1 MKRLTLKLNQK
12 LWLLVSSGVIFTVL
26 VTYGLTQYLYG
37 KLYVQN
43 IKSSLIYQGQRIAD
57 MCPRGGLTPAFLAEV
72 ERISRVSEAEIF
84 VTENPRQLGA
94 CLPFEIEYDALITQ
108 EERSRLVAGETVSKI
123 GYEGRFGRQIMAVII
138 PLLDGK
144 RLQGIVYLY
153 VPLASITEALSEV
166 RYIILVCAFVFVLF
180 SLYIV
185 RRLVNRL
192 TKPLRDME
200 QTAGEMAL
208 GDFTRRF
215 TVTETDEVGNLGRA
229 LNHMASALEQV
240 DAQRREFLAN
250 VSHELRTPLSYM
262 KGYSEAIIDGIAV
275 DPEDRDRYLHLIH
288 REAGRMERLVHDL
301 LDLAQLEG
309 ASYPL
314 QAMPLP
320 LGQLIEDTVDKF
332 RPFLM
337 EKGASL
343 QLDIDPDVIVWG
355 DEDRLEQVIH
365 NLCDNA
371 LRHLPDQAGRLHVS
385 LRRDEQAHR
394 CVVTIAD
401 NGCGIAPEE
410 MARVG
415 ERFYRVDKART
426 RKHGGSGLGI
436 SIVKQIVHL
445 HEGTFGIESKV
456 GEGTVVTVCLPL
468 YEENEEE

>member
-1 MKRLTLKLNQK
+1 MRRITLKLNQK

-43 IKSSLIYQGQRIAD
+43 IESSLIYQGQRIAD
-57 MCPRGGLTPAFLAEV
+57 MYPRAGLTPAFRKEV
-72 ERISRVSEAEIF
+72 ERISQVSEAEIF

-108 EERSRLVAGETVSKI
+108 EERSRLVAGQTVSKV
-123 GYEGRFGRQIMAVII
+123 GYEERFGRQIMAAIV

-144 RLQGIVYLY
+144 RLEGIVYLY
-153 VPLASITEALSEV
+153 LPLASITEALSEV
-166 RYIILVCAFVFVLF
+166 RYIILVCAFIFVLF

-185 RRLVNRL
+185 RHLVNRL
-192 TKPLRDME
+192 TRPLRHME
-200 QTAGEMAL
+200 QTAGKMAR
-208 GDFTRRF
+208 GNFSQRF
-215 TVTETDEVGNLGRA
+215 AVTEGDEIGNLGQA

-240 DAQRREFLAN
+240 DVQRREFLAN
-250 VSHELRTPLSYM
+250 VSHELRTPLSYI
-262 KGYSEAIIDGIAV
+262 KGYSEAVIDGVVA
-275 DPEDRDRYLHLIH
+275 DLEEKERYLHLIH

-309 ASYPL
+309 SSYPL
-314 QAMPLP
+314 HVTPLP
-320 LGQLIEDTVDKF
+320 LGQLIEDAIDKF

-337 EKGASL
+337 EKGADL
-343 QLDIDPDVIVWG
+343 HVHIDPDVITWG
-355 DEDRLEQVIH
+355 DEDRLEQVVH

-371 LRHLPDQAGRLHVS
+371 LRHLPNEGGLLRVS
-385 LRRDEQAHR
+385 LHREEQADQ
-394 CVVTIAD
+394 CILVIAD

-410 MARVG
+410 LSRLG

-426 RKHGGSGLGI
+426 RKHGGSGLGL

-445 HEGTFGIESKV
+445 HEGTISIQSKV
-456 GEGTVVTVCLPL
+456 GEGTIVTVRLPL
-468 YEENEEE
+468 YEEDE